1 MFDFVEI
8 KANLTVS
15 DAGEITGIAWPFG
28 TADRVGDVIEPKA
41 FAGARAPLAMLWS
54 HDQSNV
60 LGVWNEISA
69 SGAGLAVKGQLLVDS
84 VEKAREVRAL
94 VKAGAVN
101 GLSIGF
107 QTKQAAPRKGGGRT
121 ISKLDLVEVSIVA
134 VPSHPDARITS
145 AKSANSKEIKV
156 ENEVIEGM
164 ETKSAE
170 FIALEEKFTS
180 LETKL
185 EEFGVA
191 TKRLDKIEARLSR
204 PGISGRLETK
214 EDETEIQRKAFVD
227 YARGGAFDTKALSIA
242 GNGGY
247 LVPPV
252 LLNELQKN
260 LILFSPIRN
269 IARVTS
275 ISVPTVTLPKRTA
288 NLTGAWVAETGTRTE
303 SDPTYAQQS
312 FTAYE
317 YATYIDVSLE
327 LLEDSLFD
335 LGQSL
340 MQDIGQEFGRA
351 EGAAFVAGNGTGKPT
366 GFLNAPASGQ
376 IVAAAGNAIAP
387 DDIIHLFHALPSF
400 YAQQGVFM
408 ANRYTIG
415 LIRAFK
421 SSTGEYLWAPG
432 SGENGLVP
440 GNSSTL
446 LGRPIIEVPDMP
458 DSAPATIALAFGDM
472 QQPYRIVDRISVN
485 VLRDDF
491 TQRATG
497 QVRFHARRRVGGA
510 VGKAEALCFLQTTA

>member
-1 MFDFVEI
+1 
-8 KANLTVS
+8 
-15 DAGEITGIAWPFG
+15 
-28 TADRVGDVIEPKA
+28 
-41 FAGARAPLAMLWS
+41 
-54 HDQSNV
+54 
-60 LGVWNEISA
+60 
-69 SGAGLAVKGQLLVDS
+69 
-84 VEKAREVRAL
+84 
-94 VKAGAVN
+94 
-101 GLSIGF
+101 
-107 QTKQAAPRKGGGRT
+107 
-121 ISKLDLVEVSIVA
+121 
-134 VPSHPDARITS
+134 
-145 AKSANSKEIKV
+145 V
-156 ENEVIEGM
+156 ENEVIDGV

-170 FIALEEKFTS
+170 FIALEEKFSS

-204 PGISGRLETK
+204 PGISGRVESK

-260 LILFSPIRN
+260 LVLFSPIRN

-288 NLTGAWVAETGTRTE
+288 NLTGAWVAETGARTE

-351 EGAAFVAGNGTGKPT
+351 EGAAFVAGNGTGKPI
-366 GFLNAPASGQ
+366 GFLNSPASGQ

-387 DDIIHLFHALPSF
+387 DDIVHLFHALPSF
-400 YAQQGVFM
+400 YAQQGVSWRT
-408 ANRYTIG
+408 AIPSV
-415 LIRAFK
+415 L
-421 SSTGEYLWAPG
+421 
-432 SGENGLVP
+432 
-440 GNSSTL
+440 
-446 LGRPIIEVPDMP
+446 
-458 DSAPATIALAFGDM
+458 SA
-472 QQPYRIVDRISVN
+472 RS
-485 VLRDDF
+485 
-491 TQRATG
+491 
-497 QVRFHARRRVGGA
+497 RRRPANISGSRQRRKRFGSRKQLDPVGPSDYRSSGYA
-510 VGKAEALCFLQTTA
+510 QLGSLHHRARFRRHD